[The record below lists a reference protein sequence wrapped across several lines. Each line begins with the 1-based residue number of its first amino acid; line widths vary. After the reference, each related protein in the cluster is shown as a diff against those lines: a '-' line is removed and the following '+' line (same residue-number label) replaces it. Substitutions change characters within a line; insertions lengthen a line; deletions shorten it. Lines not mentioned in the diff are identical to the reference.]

1 MWLFLH
7 RGCTVLAFPGSL
19 PWTSAPLTP
28 TRSSLV
34 RVGPAQQA
42 KMGVGECGRRTARRM
57 PTPVLS
63 VGLGTKEPLAEGPGG
78 LTHFWISFWSPP
90 GGADKNVVVFD
101 KSSEQI
107 LATLKGH
114 TKKVTSVV
122 FHPSQVSAP
131 LAPSALISEPC
142 CHSVR
147 SQNQA
152 PAPVA
157 SLVK

>member
-1 MWLFLH
+1 
-7 RGCTVLAFPGSL
+7 
-19 PWTSAPLTP
+19 
-28 TRSSLV
+28 
-34 RVGPAQQA
+34 
-42 KMGVGECGRRTARRM
+42 M
-57 PTPVLS
+57 PTPVLR
-63 VGLGTKEPLAEGPGG
+63 VGLGIKESLAEGPGD
-78 LTHFWISFWSPP
+78 LTHFGISFWSPP

-131 LAPSALISEPC
+131 LAPSALIPEPC
-142 CHSVR
+142 FRGIR

-152 PAPVA
+152 PAPAA